1 VVQTQA
7 PVDRFEQLVRVQAF
21 PAHHRGNQPILLD
34 TAVGGLW
41 CGAGDRG
48 VHRSTDAVDVAP
60 RAEQFALGV
69 MLGRGKARRVH
80 RLEHRR
86 VVRQRL
92 ARGTEV
98 DQHRR
103 VVVAHV
109 DVRRLEIEMQQLVRM
124 HLAQAVEQFGEYV
137 AQKILGDDGA
147 VLLDEFLQ
155 RPALLVLHDHIDR
168 VVGAEEVEHADHVRM
183 RELGQCATLFEEAL
197 HAIAEGRHVL
207 VRDHR
212 FDFTLAAQGQT
223 VGQVL
228 LDRDEALARI
238 AGQIDDRKPA
248 QGELV
253 LNAVFIKLVAGRQ
266 GVVCL
271 LRHRYRSYHVVFPA
285 IFGLWQKCVKQS
297 PVTFRFIG
305 TPMIYSMT
313 GYAAR
318 TLDVERGALHL
329 ELKSVNSRYLDF
341 QFRICEELRVVEPA
355 LRELFSARLTRGK
368 LECRLGFAAA
378 TSRAQPQTINSDLLE
393 RLKSFEDQVLGELP
407 QAAPLSVAEVLRWPG
422 MFGDDSLDI
431 EALVPSCLA
440 LAKDALADFS
450 ESRAREGAKLAAV
463 ILERVERMRELV
475 REVAPRIPAAQQAF
489 QDKLKQRL
497 VDAIGSADDERIR
510 QEVAVFAVRIDVA
523 EELARLST
531 HLDEVERVLKAGG
544 ASGKRLD
551 FLMQEL
557 NREANTLGSKS
568 VVTEVSQTAM
578 ELKLLIEQMREQIQ
592 NLE

>member
-1 VVQTQA
+1 
-7 PVDRFEQLVRVQAF
+7 
-21 PAHHRGNQPILLD
+21 
-34 TAVGGLW
+34 
-41 CGAGDRG
+41 
-48 VHRSTDAVDVAP
+48 
-60 RAEQFALGV
+60 
-69 MLGRGKARRVH
+69 
-80 RLEHRR
+80 
-86 VVRQRL
+86 
-92 ARGTEV
+92 
-98 DQHRR
+98 
-103 VVVAHV
+103 
-109 DVRRLEIEMQQLVRM
+109 
-124 HLAQAVEQFGEYV
+124 
-137 AQKILGDDGA
+137 
-147 VLLDEFLQ
+147 
-155 RPALLVLHDHIDR
+155 
-168 VVGAEEVEHADHVRM
+168 
-183 RELGQCATLFEEAL
+183 
-197 HAIAEGRHVL
+197 
-207 VRDHR
+207 
-212 FDFTLAAQGQT
+212 
-223 VGQVL
+223 
-228 LDRDEALARI
+228 
-238 AGQIDDRKPA
+238 
-248 QGELV
+248 
-253 LNAVFIKLVAGRQ
+253 
-266 GVVCL
+266 
-271 LRHRYRSYHVVFPA
+271 
-285 IFGLWQKCVKQS
+285 
-297 PVTFRFIG
+297 
-305 TPMIYSMT
+305 MIYSMT

-318 TLDVERGALHL
+318 TLDVERGALHI

-578 ELKLLIEQMREQIQ
+578 ELKLLIEQMREQVQ